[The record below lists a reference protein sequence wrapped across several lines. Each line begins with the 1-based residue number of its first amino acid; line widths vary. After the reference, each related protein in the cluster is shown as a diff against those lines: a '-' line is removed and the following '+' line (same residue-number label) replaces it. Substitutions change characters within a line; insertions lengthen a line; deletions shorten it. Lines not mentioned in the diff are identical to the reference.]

1 MLIGWHHKKA
11 IGVCNDGQGACGHP
25 QRSAYTFSRKIRSTP
40 QGLAVDDRESF
51 DEFFKPFCRGD
62 LHRLGSKVLIAIH
75 AWEFRQYG
83 IVSKIVGS

>member
-1 MLIGWHHKKA
+1 M
-11 IGVCNDGQGACGHP
+11 
-25 QRSAYTFSRKIRSTP
+25 
-40 QGLAVDDRESF
+40 DDRESF
-51 DEFFKPFCRGD
+51 DEFFKPLCGGD